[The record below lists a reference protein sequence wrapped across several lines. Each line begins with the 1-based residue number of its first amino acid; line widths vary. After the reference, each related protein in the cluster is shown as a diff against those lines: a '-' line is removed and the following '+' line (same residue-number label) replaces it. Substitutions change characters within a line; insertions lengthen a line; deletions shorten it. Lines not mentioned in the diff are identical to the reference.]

1 MESSNGKGI
10 KLIHLIL
17 IAGVIMIC
25 IGGLVVTQVSKKGN
39 TETNMDYA
47 IDNGEAESEESNDEE
62 IVEDKKEK
70 SAYDGTKE
78 MGKKVEFE
86 IKEVEL
92 PKAPDWSNEGEFF
105 KDEYDDS
112 WNYDLDAEGN
122 AINVHGYLYSFT
134 GDVTIPD
141 TIDGHKVISLGKGP
155 GKYAGSNTEFFE
167 TSINGE
173 AYWNNITS
181 LTIPEGVKY
190 INKFAFMGLEN
201 LESVTLPESLIYL
214 GDNAFS
220 HNKNLSRINSD
231 NEGEVILPS
240 NLQYLGEEQFQY
252 NDKIT
257 SVKFPETIN
266 YIPDFIFSECEGI
279 TEFIVPEHIEYI
291 GYGAFSRSK
300 LNKITLG
307 ENVKIIDHS
316 AFSTTEL
323 KEVTLPDSVVSI
335 GTWAFYFTPLEKF
348 EYNGKLDYIGTAVF
362 DYTKIENP
370 LKNSQL
376 PK

>member
-1 MESSNGKGI
+1 MGNISNEKGI
-10 KLIHLIL
+10 ALIHIIL
-17 IAGVIMIC
+17 IAVVLMIC
-25 IGGLVVTQVSKKGN
+25 IGGIVVVTVSEKGDRGTVADYSVDN
-39 TETNMDYA
+39 IETE
-47 IDNGEAESEESNDEE
+47 IEDNNN
-62 IVEDKKEK
+62 EDVKEKKEK
-70 SAYDGTKE
+70 SAYDGTTE
-78 MGKKVEFE
+78 MGKEVEFE

-92 PKAPDWSNEGEFF
+92 PKATDWTNEGKGFY
-105 KDEYDDS
+105 DEHDNY
-112 WNYDLDAEGN
+112 WNYDLDADGN
-122 AINVHGYLYSFT
+122 AINVYGFLYSFT

-141 TIDGHKVISLGKGP
+141 TIDGHKVISLGIGP
-155 GKYAGSNTEFFE
+155 GKLAGSNTSFFK

-181 LTIPEGVKY
+181 IVVPEGVKY
-190 INKFAFMGLEN
+190 INNYAFMGLDN
-201 LESVTLPESLIYL
+201 LKSVTLPESLIYL
-214 GDNAFS
+214 GDRALACND
-220 HNKNLSRINSD
+220 NLSMVNSE

-240 NLQYLGEEQFQY
+240 NLQYLGETQFEY

-266 YIPDFIFSECEGI
+266 YIPDFIFSECDGI
-279 TEFIVPEHIEYI
+279 TEFTVPNHIEYI

-307 ENVKIIDHS
+307 KNVRIIDHS
-316 AFSTTEL
+316 AFSSTEL
-323 KEVTLPDSVVSI
+323 KEITLPDSVISI

-348 EYNGKLDYIGTAVF
+348 EYNGKLEYIGTSVF
-362 DYTKIENP
+362 EYTKIENP